1 MSFYE
6 ERRADQAA
14 KAEQKRLD
22 ARHDEQLR
30 ADRQREAD
38 ERKAR
43 LQDQARADRQ
53 AERLD
58 RQQRRRERAER
69 RREVLTPAEIYR
81 RGTLAVVTSS
91 GLASLPAQILHF
103 VGISPMLLP
112 LPLAIEGLAWV
123 MAAGVAY
130 ADARHLPGW
139 VRWLLRSLIAAF
151 AGFAAFINYG
161 YGLSL
166 VHHGLSAEDAQTVG
180 RGLAAVTL
188 LGPVA
193 FEIRQWVSTLAA
205 SIEGVDAD
213 RREHARRRRRHHRKV
228 VRIADRLIS
237 AAPFGDLDRQT
248 AFERAWSIVRGC
260 PEPGMTP
267 KLHKRAAKSAKAMQ
281 EARAE
286 QPDQPPIEAA
296 PKGPDGSAEQSM
308 ADLNKS
314 TPTPADPSGLTEPV
328 AEPIPDRPKVDLVK
342 RTVTLAVPVESI
354 RSTPIEPARTA
365 AAEAPR
371 PRRVT
376 GKVPAAARS
385 KQPKRTPEQL
395 LAEARSA
402 TADWSIEELT
412 AERIRKAI
420 RCAPEKARPLRDTL
434 RAERT
439 GQADPTPGEGAA
451 A

>member
-14 KAEQKRLD
+14 RAEQKRLT
-22 ARHDEQLR
+22 AQHGEELR
-30 ADRQREAD
+30 AARQRESDQRA
-38 ERKAR
+38 AR
-43 LQDQARADRQ
+43 LRDQARADRQ
-53 AERLD
+53 ADRLD

-91 GLASLPAQILHF
+91 GLASLPAQVIHF

-130 ADARHLPGW
+130 ADARHLPAW

-188 LGPVA
+188 LGPIA

-237 AAPFGDLDRQT
+237 AAPFGTLDRQT
-248 AFERAWSIVRGC
+248 AFERAWTIVRGC

-267 KLHKRAAKSAKAMQ
+267 KLYERAAKSAQAMHQ
-281 EARAE
+281 ARAQ
-286 QPDQPPIEAA
+286 QPDQPPTGTARKE
-296 PKGPDGSAEQSM
+296 PERVAEQSM
-308 ADLNKS
+308 ADLDKS
-314 TPTPADPSGLTEPV
+314 TPAPVDPSGLPEPA
-328 AEPIPDRPKVDLVK
+328 AELIPDRPKVDLVK
-342 RTVTLAVPVESI
+342 HVDAPAALVESI
-354 RSTPIEPARTA
+354 RSAPIEPARAA
-365 AAEAPR
+365 AAEGPR
-371 PRRVT
+371 SRRVT

-385 KQPKRTPEQL
+385 KQQRRTPEQL
-395 LAEARSA
+395 LDQARSA

-434 RAERT
+434 RAER
-439 GQADPTPGEGAA
+439 ADGGGEPPAA
-451 A
+451 EAA

>member
-1 MSFYE
+1 MSYYE
-6 ERRADQAA
+6 EQRADRAA
-14 KAEQKRLD
+14 KAEQKRLSAQHGEELRAARQQEAD
-22 ARHDEQLR
+22 ART
-30 ADRQREAD
+30 
-38 ERKAR
+38 AR
-43 LQDQARADRQ
+43 LRDQARADRKTD
-53 AERLD
+53 RLE

-69 RREVLTPAEIYR
+69 RREVLTPGEIYR
-81 RGTLAVVTSS
+81 RGTLAVVTAS

-103 VGISPMLLP
+103 VSISPLLLP

-130 ADARHLPGW
+130 ADARRLPAW
-139 VRWLLRSLIAAF
+139 VRWLLRSLIAGF

-188 LGPVA
+188 LGPIA

-213 RREHARRRRRHHRKV
+213 RHEHSRRRRRHHRKV
-228 VRIADRLIS
+228 VRVADRLIS
-237 AAPFGDLDRQT
+237 AAPFGDLDRQS

-267 KLHKRAAKSAKAMQ
+267 ALHKRAAKSAKAMQ
-281 EARAE
+281 EARAK
-286 QPDQPPIEAA
+286 QPDQPPTEAA
-296 PKGPDGSAEQSM
+296 PKGPGRAAEQSM
-308 ADLNKS
+308 ADLDKS
-314 TPTPADPSGLTEPV
+314 TPTPADQSGLPEPV
-328 AEPIPDRPKVDLVK
+328 SESIPDRPKVDLVK
-342 RTVTLAVPVESI
+342 RTVTPAAPVESI
-354 RSTPIEPARTA
+354 RSTPIEPVLTA

-376 GKVPAAARS
+376 GKVPTAARS

-395 LAEARSA
+395 LEEARSA
-402 TADWSIEELT
+402 TVDWSIEELT

-434 RAERT
+434 RAERAD
-439 GQADPTPGEGAA
+439 QADPTPSEGAA

>member
-1 MSFYE
+1 MTFYE

-53 AERLD
+53 ADRLD

-81 RGTLAVVTSS
+81 RGTLAVVTAS

-130 ADARHLPGW
+130 ADARHLPAW
-139 VRWLLRSLIAAF
+139 VRWLLRSLIAGF

-166 VHHGLSAEDAQTVG
+166 VHHGLSADDAQTVG

-188 LGPVA
+188 LGPIA

-205 SIEGVDAD
+205 SIEGADAD

-237 AAPFGDLDRQT
+237 AAPFGTLDRQT

-267 KLHKRAAKSAKAMQ
+267 KLYERAAKSAQAMHK
-281 EARAE
+281 ARAE
-286 QPDQPPIEAA
+286 QPDRSPAEAA

-308 ADLNKS
+308 ADLDKS
-314 TPTPADPSGLTEPV
+314 TPAPIDPSGLPEPVTEPL
-328 AEPIPDRPKVDLVK
+328 PDRPKVDLAK
-342 RTVTLAVPVESI
+342 HTGAPAALVESI
-354 RSTPIEPARTA
+354 RSAPIEAARTA

-385 KQPKRTPEQL
+385 KQPRRTPEQL
-395 LAEARSA
+395 LDEARSA
-402 TADWSIEELT
+402 TADWPIEKLS
-412 AERIRKAI
+412 AEAIRKAV
-420 RCAPEKARPLRDTL
+420 RTGPDKARDLRDTL
-434 RAERT
+434 RAER
-439 GQADPTPGEGAA
+439 ADQVDPNREEEVAA
-451 A
+451 